1 VSAYELCLVER
12 IAVAG
17 SCGIFLERSCGWSLG
32 ILNFF
37 ESFWRGVFDEAGR
50 IDSVAEE
57 LSVFFF
63 LFSFFSFPFWVQFMC
78 ERDACTQVSFE
89 IVSLKLFLM
98 KLRENFF
105 PRLFY

>member
-1 VSAYELCLVER
+1 MSRDISRGSSYSGINIWGVRLRLCLVER

-32 ILNFF
+32 ILKFF

-63 LFSFFSFPFWVQFMC
+63 LFSFLGAIYV
-78 ERDACTQVSFE
+78 
-89 IVSLKLFLM
+89 
-98 KLRENFF
+98 
-105 PRLFY
+105 